1 MTKKNKDY
9 TTSVS
14 LTNVTRNKLIALA
27 NIRGTTQKQLLS
39 KLVDKEVT
47 QLSST
52 DTSNFSHILKAI
64 QIKDNFK
71 NTERGNYNE

>member
-27 NIRGTTQKQLLS
+27 NIRRTTQKQLLC

-47 QLSST
+47 RLSPT
-52 DTSNFSHILKAI
+52 DTSNFAHILKAVE
-64 QIKDNFK
+64 IKDNFK
-71 NTERGNYNE
+71 KHRKR

>member
-39 KLVDKEVT
+39 KLVDKEVAH
-47 QLSST
+47 LNPT
-52 DTSNFSHILKAI
+52 DKNNFMNILNAI
-64 QIKDNFK
+64 EIKDNFK
-71 NTERGNYNE
+71 K

>member
-39 KLVDKEVT
+39 KIVDKEVAH
-47 QLSST
+47 LNPT
-52 DTSNFSHILKAI
+52 DKNNFMNLLNAI
-64 QIKDNFK
+64 EIKDNFK
-71 NTERGNYNE
+71 K

>member
-27 NIRGTTQKQLLS
+27 NIRGITQKQLLS
-39 KLVDKEVT
+39 KLVDKEVAH
-47 QLSST
+47 LNPT
-52 DTSNFSHILKAI
+52 DKNNFMNILNAI
-64 QIKDNFK
+64 EIKDNFK
-71 NTERGNYNE
+71 K

>member
-39 KLVDKEVT
+39 KLGDKEVAH
-47 QLSST
+47 LNPT
-52 DTSNFSHILKAI
+52 DKNNFMNILNAI
-64 QIKDNFK
+64 EIKDNFK
-71 NTERGNYNE
+71 K